1 MNVTNEATRCF
12 RLDVPPE
19 QVDILVAELSDMGFE
34 GFAEDHERLLA
45 YVPESSWN
53 GETREDALAAMARVG
68 ARIEDEQTVQP
79 ENWNARWES
88 SIEPVDAG
96 PFCIHPP
103 WREAR
108 PGSIGIVIEPKM
120 SFGTG
125 HHETTRL
132 MLAFVARLVNP
143 GSTVLDAGTGTGVL
157 SIAAARCGAQTVH
170 AFDVDRWSVENAL
183 KNVAANGVSD
193 RIEVH
198 LGGIEVAP
206 GGPYDVVL
214 ANINRNVLL
223 DLLPG
228 FRTRL
233 APGGRLALAGVLV
246 SDREVMLSALAENGL
261 VCIGEEREGDWLA
274 VLASWS

>member
-1 MNVTNEATRCF
+1 MTNEATRSF

-19 QVDILVAELSDMGFE
+19 QLDILVAELSELGFE
-34 GFAEDHERLLA
+34 GFAEEHERLLA
-45 YVPESSWN
+45 YVPESVWI
-53 GETREDALAAMARVG
+53 GRTREDALTAMARLG

-88 SIEPVDAG
+88 SIEPVTAG

-103 WREAR
+103 WREAL

-132 MLAFVARLVNP
+132 MLSFVERLVSP
-143 GSTVLDAGTGTGVL
+143 GCTVLDAGTGTGVL
-157 SIAAARCGAQTVH
+157 SIAAARSGANSVK

-183 KNVAANGVSD
+183 ENIAANGVSG
-193 RIEVH
+193 RVEVF

-206 GGPYDVVL
+206 GGPFDVVL

-223 DLLPG
+223 DMMPG

-246 SDREVMLSALAENGL
+246 SDQDVMLSALAEHGFED
-261 VCIGEEREGDWLA
+261 VGENREGDWLA
-274 VLASWS
+274 LLAVRS